1 MLICNLLIFLL
12 IPMSTALAVLR
23 REFVGDFA
31 DSPCNLLQCLFRCFH
46 KLCIFILEMAC
57 VLSFTKV

>member
-1 MLICNLLIFLL
+1 MSTALAVLRHFSFSFSIFFFK

-31 DSPCNLLQCLFRCFH
+31 DSPCDSYVY
-46 KLCIFILEMAC
+46 C
-57 VLSFTKV
+57 VSGTETFSVI